1 MIEVV
6 VFAPLRVGVCRACDA
21 ARAFGVDLTE
31 EHIPAGDFPAV
42 LAALSYLGG
51 VPVRFTNPMSLRG
64 LYLMLRH
71 RTGRLPLVLVGGRLV
86 HSGPVPSALE
96 LAERLRAA
104 LGESYGSP
112 S

>member
-1 MIEVV
+1 MVAFV
-6 VFAPLRVGVCRACDA
+6 PLRVGVCRACDA

-31 EHIPAGDFPAV
+31 EHLPGGDFPAV

-64 LYLMLRH
+64 LFLMLRH

-86 HSGPVPSALE
+86 HSGPAASPLD
-96 LAERLRAA
+96 LAEKLREA
-104 LGESYGSP
+104 LGQPHGAP
-112 S
+112 L